1 MAPKQPPTKD
11 DQDTAV
17 ALIVMACSAQLLT
30 EGVDDVMAL
39 AHSLWPKT
47 IHRDALV
54 YGPGACAALC
64 AAFGI
69 ESEPLATLAQHLVA
83 R

>member
-1 MAPKQPPTKD
+1 MAPKQPPTKE

-30 EGVDDVMAL
+30 EGTDDVMAL
-39 AHSLWPKT
+39 AHALWPKS
-47 IHRDALV
+47 IHRDALL
-54 YGPGACAALC
+54 YGPGALLAIC

-69 ESEPLATLAQHLVA
+69 ESDPLATLAQHLVA